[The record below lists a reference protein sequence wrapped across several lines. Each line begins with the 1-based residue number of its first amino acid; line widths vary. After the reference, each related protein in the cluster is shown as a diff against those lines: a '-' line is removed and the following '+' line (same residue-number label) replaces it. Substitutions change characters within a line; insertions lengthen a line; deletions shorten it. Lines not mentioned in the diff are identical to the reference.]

1 MIISGSVS
9 PVILGLGFLT
19 FTLSSGLLNND
30 SDDND
35 NVDIDNDDYDNSDN
49 DSDDNDNLDHLR
61 FRVTSW
67 PLCPGSQPLSASS
80 W

>member
-1 MIISGSVS
+1 MMAMMLMMMNISGSVS

-19 FTLSSGLLNND
+19 FTLSSELLNND

-35 NVDIDNDDYDNSDN
+35 NVNINNNDNDDD
-49 DSDDNDNLDHLR
+49 LR

-67 PLCPGSQPLSASS
+67 PPCPGSQPLSASS